1 MSSNLK
7 KEDVSS
13 GRVQVWRSSLRDPW
27 GSFVESALTL
37 ALKSD
42 PETFSGAPG
51 ARRPAPLCSVRSP
64 RGRGRVRRFCPLR
77 CGPAPPTP
85 AEGARSSAALLLTPL
100 CSLCDG
106 TFRWLTLAGIC
117 FSSEIGSVQ
126 AAFAHEN
133 LQRPLAMPPP
143 PAQDADR

>member
-37 ALKSD
+37 ALKST

-51 ARRPAPLCSVRSP
+51 ARRPTPLCSVRSP
-64 RGRGRVRRFCPLR
+64 WPRQSQEVPPAALR
-77 CGPAPPTP
+77 AGPPTP